1 MPFDLQLN
9 GYAGLDF
16 GADDLTP
23 AALRRACERI
33 RADGGGTVLATIIT
47 DAVDRLTARLTRLAD
62 AIEAD
67 PFVAEVVTGIHVE
80 GPFIRAEK
88 GYVGA
93 HPPEH
98 AVAATVEA
106 ARTLVAAGRGHVRLV
121 TLAPERDAG
130 FRTTAWL
137 ADQGIVVFAGHCD
150 PSLAELEAAA
160 QAGLAGFTHLGNACP
175 HLLPRHDNIIQR
187 VLACDALRWITFI
200 PDRVHVPIMALGN
213 YLRLVGLDRAIAVT
227 DSTAAA
233 GMGPGTFQLGSQL
246 VVVGADGAA
255 WSEDRTHLCGAT
267 VTMARAAEILATDLG
282 FSATDVER
290 LIDANPRRAVP
301 IPRPG

>member
-1 MPFDLQLN
+1 
-9 GYAGLDF
+9 
-16 GADDLTP
+16 
-23 AALRRACERI
+23 
-33 RADGGGTVLATIIT
+33 VLATIIT
-47 DAVDRLTARLTRLAD
+47 DAVDLMAARLARLAD

-67 PFVAEVVTGIHVE
+67 PFVAEVVAGIHIE
-80 GPFIRAEK
+80 GPFIRTEP

-93 HPPEH
+93 HPPAH
-98 AVAATVEA
+98 AVAATVDV
-106 ARTLVAAGRGHVRLV
+106 ARALVAAGRGHVRLV

-200 PDRVHVPIMALGN
+200 PDGVHVPIMALGN
-213 YLRLVGLDRAIAVT
+213 YLRLIGLDRAIAVT

-233 GMGPGTFQLGSQL
+233 GMGPGTFQLGSQR